1 MAEESFQERTET
13 ATTKRREDA
22 RRKGQVARSMDINS
36 AFVLMFGLLLL
47 FVSGDLMLNGLS
59 SATRDYLG
67 RASTLARGMDSVRDI
82 VLDVILRT
90 ITILG
95 PVMGGLM
102 IVGIAAGY
110 AQVGP
115 MWSVEALQPKFS
127 KINPAH
133 GIKKVLLSRRS
144 LVEIGK
150 NIAKASVVGVVAYVA
165 LKGVIAESV
174 SLMDTDSAGIFAFMA
189 SASVGVGLKTGL
201 AFLGIAV
208 IDFFYQRFEHEKSLK
223 MTKEEVREESKELEG
238 DPLVRGRIRTIQ
250 RKIAYKRMMHE
261 VPKADVVV
269 TNPTHL
275 AVALKY
281 DSEKMAAPH
290 VVAKGAGF
298 IAERIKAIAREHA
311 VPIVEDKPL
320 ARALYKGVEV
330 GDEIPEKLF
339 QAVAQVLAYIY
350 RLKSTH
356 PRLGMN

>member
-22 RRKGQVARSMDINS
+22 RRKGKVARSVDLNS
-36 AFVLMFGLLLL
+36 AFMLIFGLLLL
-47 FVSGDLMLNGLS
+47 FVSGDLLLQGLA
-59 SATRDYLG
+59 SATRDYLTK
-67 RASTLARGMDSVRDI
+67 ASSFTGDMDAVRQIFLDI
-82 VLDVILRT
+82 VLRT
-90 ITILG
+90 ISMLG

-102 IVGIAAGY
+102 IVGLAAGY

-115 MWSVEALQPKFS
+115 MWSMEAIQPKFS
-127 KINPAH
+127 KINPLS
-133 GIKKVLLSRRS
+133 GLKRVLGSRRS
-144 LVEIGK
+144 MVEIGK
-150 NIAKASVVGVVAYVA
+150 NVAKATIVGLVAYVA
-165 LKGVIAESV
+165 LNGIIAQSV
-174 SLMDTDSAGIFAFMA
+174 TLMDSDPSEIFSSMA
-189 SASVGVGLKTGL
+189 SASVSVGLKTGL
-201 AFLGIAV
+201 AFLALAV

-281 DSEKMAAPH
+281 DSVKMSAPH

-298 IAERIKAIAREHA
+298 IAEKIKAIAREHA
-311 VPIVEDKPL
+311 VPVIEDKPL
-320 ARALYKGVEV
+320 ARALYHSVEI

-350 RLKSTH
+350 RLKSAH

>member
-1 MAEESFQERTET
+1 
-13 ATTKRREDA
+13 
-22 RRKGQVARSMDINS
+22 MDMNS

-47 FVSGDLMLNGLS
+47 FVTGELMLRGLA
-59 SATRDYLG
+59 SATRDYLSNAWSFAG
-67 RASTLARGMDSVRDI
+67 DMDAVRNI
-82 VLDVILRT
+82 VTDVILRT

-95 PVMGGLM
+95 PVIGGLM

-115 MWSVEALQPKFS
+115 MWSFEAIQPKFS
-127 KINPAH
+127 KINPLT

-144 LVEIGK
+144 MVEIGK
-150 NIAKASVVGVVAYVA
+150 NIAKATIVGLVAYVA
-165 LKGVIAESV
+165 LTGIIAQSV
-174 SLMDTDSAGIFAFMA
+174 SLMDSDSQGIFSFMA

-201 AFLGIAV
+201 AFLAV
-208 IDFFYQRFEHEKSLK
+208 AAIDFFYQRFEYEKSLK
-223 MTKEEVREESKELEG
+223 MTKEEVRQETKELEG
-238 DPLVRGRIRTIQ
+238 DPLVRGRIRSIQ
-250 RKIAYKRMMHE
+250 RKIAYKRMMQE

-281 DSEKMAAPH
+281 NSEKMSAPH
-290 VVAKGAGF
+290 VVAKGAGY
-298 IAERIKAIAREHA
+298 IAEKIKAIAKEHA
-311 VPIVEDKPL
+311 VPIIEDKPL
-320 ARALYKGVEV
+320 ARALYKNVEV

-350 RLKSTH
+350 RLRSTH

>member
-13 ATTKRREDA
+13 ATAKRREDA
-22 RRKGQVARSMDINS
+22 RRKGQVAKSIDMNS
-36 AFVLMFGLLLL
+36 AFVLIFGLLLL
-47 FVSGDLMLNGLS
+47 FVSGEFLMNGLA
-59 SATRDYLG
+59 SATRDYL
-67 RASTLARGMDSVRDI
+67 SNARPFPGDADSLRHI

-95 PVMGGLM
+95 PVIGGLM

-115 MWSVEALQPKFS
+115 MWSLEAIQPKFS
-127 KINPAH
+127 KINPLT

-144 LVEIGK
+144 MVEIGK
-150 NIAKASVVGVVAYVA
+150 NIAKAVIVGIVAYVA
-165 LKGVIAESV
+165 LGGIISQSV
-174 SLMDTDSAGIFAFMA
+174 SLMDTDSQGIMSFMA

-201 AFLGIAV
+201 AFLVLAG
-208 IDFFYQRFEHEKSLK
+208 IDFFYQRFEYEKSLK
-223 MTKEEVREESKELEG
+223 MTKEEVRQESKELEG

-250 RKIAYKRMMHE
+250 RRMAYKRMMHE

-281 DSEKMAAPH
+281 DSDKMSAPH

-298 IAERIKAIAREHA
+298 IAEKIKTIAREHA

-320 ARALYKGVEV
+320 ARALYKNVEI

-350 RLKSTH
+350 RLRSTH